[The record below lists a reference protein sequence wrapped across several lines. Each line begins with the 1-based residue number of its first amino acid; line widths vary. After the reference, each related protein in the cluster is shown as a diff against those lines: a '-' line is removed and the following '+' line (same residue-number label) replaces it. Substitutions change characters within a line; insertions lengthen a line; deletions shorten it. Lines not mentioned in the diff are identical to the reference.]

1 MNLHELN
8 TQARA
13 GRVEEL
19 NLIAI
24 EGGDFL
30 LEARCSGHA
39 HPLTNIKGSRL
50 KVHSM
55 VEAHHLL
62 EGLPTLPLNLVHWS
76 VQDEMCG
83 MADIGEEDLKLPLPR
98 RSPGS

>member
-8 TQARA
+8 IQARA

-24 EGGDFL
+24 EGGDYL
-30 LEARCSGHA
+30 LEARCHGRA
-39 HPLTNIKGSRL
+39 HPLTHARGGRIR
-50 KVHSM
+50 VHSVM
-55 VEAHHLL
+55 EAQHLL
-62 EGLPTLPLNLVHWS
+62 VGLPALPANLVHWS

-83 MADIGEEDLKLPLPR
+83 MADVAEEDLRLPVST
-98 RSPGS
+98 RSAW

>member
-8 TQARA
+8 AQARS
-13 GRVEEL
+13 GHVQEL

-30 LEARCSGHA
+30 LEARCHGKAHA
-39 HPLTNIKGSRL
+39 LTDARGARL
-50 KVHSM
+50 KVHS
-55 VEAHHLL
+55 VVDAQRLL
-62 EGLPTLPLNLVHWS
+62 VGLPALPTHLVHWS

-83 MADIGEEDLKLPLPR
+83 MADVAEEDLRLPLSR
-98 RSPGS
+98 GSVS

>member
-8 TQARA
+8 TQART
-13 GRVEEL
+13 GHIDEI

-24 EGGDFL
+24 EGGDYL
-30 LEARCSGHA
+30 LEARAHGHA
-39 HPLTNIKGSRL
+39 HALTDARGGRL
-50 KVHSM
+50 KVHSL

-62 EGLPTLPLNLVHWS
+62 EGLPALPMHLVHWS

-83 MADIGEEDLKLPLPR
+83 MPDMPEEDLKLPLSS
-98 RSPGS
+98 RSAR

>member
-13 GRVEEL
+13 GRIDEL

-24 EGGDFL
+24 EGGDYL
-30 LEARCSGHA
+30 LEARSHGHA
-39 HPLTNIKGSRL
+39 HALTDTRGGRL
-50 KVHSM
+50 KVHS
-55 VEAHHLL
+55 VEEAHNLL
-62 EGLPTLPLNLVHWS
+62 DGLPAMRMHLVHWS

-83 MADIGEEDLKLPLPR
+83 MASVVEEDLKVPLSS
-98 RSPGS
+98 RSPR